1 MAHELP
7 PLPYAYDALEPIIDK
22 QTMTLH
28 HDMHHGAYVKNLNAA
43 IEKHPELAGKSA
55 EDLIRDLN
63 AIPEDIRGPVRNNGG
78 GHVNH
83 TMFWKIMKPQGGG
96 DPSGPIAEVIQKTF
110 GNFNDFKTKFND
122 AGTKQFGSGWVWLRQ
137 VGRKRANHVDAEP
150 GQSDLSRLVPDFR
163 QRCLGARLLFEIQQ
177 PPSRISRGMV
187 ERRELGRDQQTVR
200 RLQSR
205 SPRTSPGPPL
215 SIEIIGRWVPH
226 FWLVLPEVGFLFCS
240 FVARPS
246 GDSSNLSP
254 LQMAAAQIS

>member
-7 PLPYAYDALEPIIDK
+7 PLPYAYEALEPTIDK

-43 IEKHPELAGKSA
+43 LEKHPNLAGKSA

-63 AIPEDIRGPVRNNGG
+63 AIPEDIRGAVRNNGG

-122 AGTKQFGSGWVWLRQ
+122 AGAKQFGSGWAWLAGKPNGEVVIMSTPNQDNPISQGLYPIFGNDVWEHAYYLKYNNRRPEYLSAWWN
-137 VGRKRANHVDAEP
+137 VVNWDEINKRYAAFKAGKGAHEP
-150 GQSDLSRLVPDFR
+150 
-163 QRCLGARLLFEIQQ
+163 A
-177 PPSRISRGMV
+177 
-187 ERRELGRDQQTVR
+187 
-200 RLQSR
+200 
-205 SPRTSPGPPL
+205 
-215 SIEIIGRWVPH
+215 
-226 FWLVLPEVGFLFCS
+226 
-240 FVARPS
+240 
-246 GDSSNLSP
+246 
-254 LQMAAAQIS
+254 MAHR